1 MNIEKG
7 GIGMIDVH
15 IFDKALKLTWVRRYF
30 NSHASWKLFFDK
42 MYPYF
47 KEMFDYGDDYEPI
60 ISNKIKH
67 PFWSQIVKYYYQFHK
82 NYHPRS
88 KQEVEATR
96 FLFNSDIKIGKKVIT
111 SKKLSTSNIFAI
123 SQLRFNDT
131 FLTLNEL
138 NRKLRT
144 PLNFLEYNSIV
155 TVLKK
160 YLNKYSR
167 LKPLKEVVQSPALNH
182 IMSKEKGSSDIYKTF
197 IALRKEITGFQRWS
211 KIINLSN
218 ETWLSSFKLLKI
230 TTSDTKLRWLQFRIL
245 HYIITTNR
253 SVAKFITGQDS
264 NCTFCGAHSETIIHL
279 FWKCKFVQR
288 FWNELSFLIN
298 KKCIHAHKFRFTENL
313 VIFGKCDLISTD
325 KICDLIILIAKF
337 YIYRCKVQNNILN
350 INVFIQELYKRYHI
364 EKIINNNSNA
374 FKNYWTPYSN
384 LFKGILN

>member
-1 MNIEKG
+1 MPWE
-7 GIGMIDVH
+7 
-15 IFDKALKLTWVRRYF
+15 
-30 NSHASWKLFFDK
+30 
-42 MYPYF
+42 
-47 KEMFDYGDDYEPI
+47 
-60 ISNKIKH
+60 
-67 PFWSQIVKYYYQFHK
+67 
-82 NYHPRS
+82 
-88 KQEVEATR
+88 
-96 FLFNSDIKIGKKVIT
+96 
-111 SKKLSTSNIFAI
+111 
-123 SQLRFNDT
+123 
-131 FLTLNEL
+131 
-138 NRKLRT
+138 
-144 PLNFLEYNSIV
+144 
-155 TVLKK
+155 
-160 YLNKYSR
+160 R
-167 LKPLKEVVQSPALNH
+167 L
-182 IMSKEKGSSDIYKTF
+182 SKEKGSSDIYKTF
-197 IALRKEITGFQRWS
+197 IDLRKEITGFQRWS

-218 ETWLSSFKLLKI
+218 ETWLESFKLLKI

-337 YIYRCKVQNNILN
+337 YIYRSKVQNNILN